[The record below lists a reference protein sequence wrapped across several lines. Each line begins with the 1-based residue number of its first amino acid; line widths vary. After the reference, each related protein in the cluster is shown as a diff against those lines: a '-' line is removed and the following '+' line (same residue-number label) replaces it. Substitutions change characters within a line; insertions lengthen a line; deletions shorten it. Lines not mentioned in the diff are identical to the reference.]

1 MLHILIVHQTEI
13 IYSIFTRLHHIAAEI
28 FTFKTAKKCTR
39 PTTSQLCIVLK
50 ELRPRQTTMTPCD
63 SSFVHKKWRL
73 YLIANISKTASEN
86 RAHINKV
93 SCLHIHC
100 AVVNCCHSFHMQ
112 CVKSTPATVLAEIS
126 QPPARSLAEWK
137 IPHQKCFVISE
148 IASFEQSEH
157 VLYTKWGTVIQ
168 VVYPHQTVIICR
180 KFHRCT

>member
-1 MLHILIVHQTEI
+1 M
-13 IYSIFTRLHHIAAEI
+13 
-28 FTFKTAKKCTR
+28 FKTAEKWTW
-39 PTTSQLCIVLK
+39 PTTSQLCT
-50 ELRPRQTTMTPCD
+50 EGAETPRRNFNYND
-63 SSFVHKKWRL
+63 SMWHFIHTHKMNTVV
-73 YLIANISKTASEN
+73 YLVAHISKIASAN